1 MLMGCGPSEEA
12 KRLEQERLR
21 GVESQERLDRSRAEE
36 HAKSPV
42 QVYRGTI
49 EAAKKLNADAAKHNK
64 NLEQNV
70 DPPPLPEPAP
80 VRQVK

>member
-1 MLMGCGPSEEA
+1 MSMGCGRGEEA

-21 GVESQERLDRSRAEE
+21 GVEPQEKLDRSTAEE
-36 HAKSPV
+36 RAKSPV

-49 EAAKKLNADAAKHNK
+49 EAAKELNADTAKHHK

-70 DPPPLPEPAP
+70 DH
-80 VRQVK
+80 